1 VRNPINRRDF
11 LRLAGATA
19 LTGAI
24 GAVEGCTN
32 TSPNSSRTPSP
43 GVPATTS
50 GPTSIT
56 TSPAA
61 ISSASASAQP
71 TATEIADL
79 DTLAKSLGDRLLRP
93 ADRGY
98 LAAAQLYSTRFD
110 GVRPIAI
117 AQCASADDVKRCLE
131 FVRTTGTPVA
141 ARSGGHSYAGYS
153 TTSGLVIDVGP
164 MKQVQRGASA
174 NTARV
179 GAGATLIDVYSALAA
194 MNQGVPGGSCPS
206 VGITGSALGGGIGV
220 VGRKYGLSCDVLT
233 AVELVTA
240 DGNSIRCSENS
251 EPDLF
256 WAHRGGGGGNFGV
269 VTALEFRTH
278 PTGSLTR
285 FLLRWDWSHANAVVS
300 AWQQW
305 MQAAPNEL
313 WSNLHLDGA
322 GSASD
327 QAHIYVG
334 GVYVGAPGALQPFL
348 DQLQAAARVPMT
360 TRFVKEDSYLRTM
373 FVEAGCAPLSDD
385 ACHEPTAG
393 PGGKLGRE
401 TNAARS
407 DFVTQPLTATGIEV
421 LLHAIEGRR
430 SLGLPGGSVLFDA
443 YGGAINA
450 VGQADTAFV
459 NRDAIGCLQYV
470 APWPAGAPAATVTA
484 NQSWLDALYVAM
496 RPHVSGFAYL
506 NYIDP
511 NLADWQHAYYGANLG
526 RLVSVKAAADPA
538 DLFTFRQGVP
548 TRLPSP

>member
-43 GVPATTS
+43 GVSSTAPR
-50 GPTSIT
+50 
-56 TSPAA
+56 PAA
-61 ISSASASAQP
+61 ISSTTASASARP

-79 DTLAKSLGDRLLRP
+79 DALAKSLGDRLLRP
-93 ADRGY
+93 ADQGY

-117 AQCASADDVKRCLE
+117 ARCASAADVKRCLE

-153 TTSGLVIDVGP
+153 TTSGFVIDVGP
-164 MKQVQRGASA
+164 MKQVERGASA

-206 VGITGSALGGGIGV
+206 VGITGSTLGGGIGV
-220 VGRKYGLSCDVLT
+220 VGRKYGLSCDALT

-251 EPDLF
+251 EPELF

-278 PTGSLTR
+278 ATRSLTR
-285 FLLRWDWSHANAVVS
+285 FLARWDWSHANAVVS

-305 MQAAPNEL
+305 MPAAPDEL
-313 WSNLHLDGA
+313 WSSLHLDGA

-327 QAHIYVG
+327 QAHVYVS
-334 GVYVGAPGALQPFL
+334 GVYVGAADAFQPLL
-348 DQLQAAARVPMT
+348 DQLIAAARAPTT
-360 TRFVKEDSYLRTM
+360 TRFVNEDNYLRTM
-373 FVEAGCAPLSDD
+373 FVEGGCATLSDE
-385 ACHEPTAG
+385 ACHTPDTE

-401 TNAARS
+401 ANDARS
-407 DFVTQPLTATGIEV
+407 DFFTQPLTGAGIDV

-450 VGQADTAFV
+450 VEPADTAFV
-459 NRDAIGCLQYV
+459 NRDTIGCLQYV
-470 APWPAGAPAATVTA
+470 APRPAGAPAATLTA

-511 NLADWQHAYYGANLG
+511 SLADWQHAYYGANLG

-538 DLFTFRQGVP
+538 ELFAFRQGVP

>member
-1 VRNPINRRDF
+1 MRNPINRRDF

-43 GVPATTS
+43 GVSSTAPR
-50 GPTSIT
+50 
-56 TSPAA
+56 PAA
-61 ISSASASAQP
+61 ISSTTASASARP

-79 DTLAKSLGDRLLRP
+79 DALAKSLGDRLLRP
-93 ADRGY
+93 ADQGY

-117 AQCASADDVKRCLE
+117 ARCASAADVKRCLE

-153 TTSGLVIDVGP
+153 TTSGFVIDVGP
-164 MKQVQRGASA
+164 MKQVERGASA

-206 VGITGSALGGGIGV
+206 VGITGSTLGGGIGV
-220 VGRKYGLSCDVLT
+220 VGRKYGLSCDALT

-251 EPDLF
+251 EPELF

-278 PTGSLTR
+278 ATRSLTR
-285 FLLRWDWSHANAVVS
+285 FLARWDWSHANAVVS

-305 MQAAPNEL
+305 MPAAPDEL
-313 WSNLHLDGA
+313 WSSLHLDGA

-327 QAHIYVG
+327 QAHVYVS
-334 GVYVGAPGALQPFL
+334 GVYVGAADAFQPLL
-348 DQLQAAARVPMT
+348 DQLIAAARAPTT
-360 TRFVKEDSYLRTM
+360 TRFVNEDNYLRTM
-373 FVEAGCAPLSDD
+373 FVEGGCATLSDE
-385 ACHEPTAG
+385 ACHTPDTE

-401 TNAARS
+401 ANDARS
-407 DFVTQPLTATGIEV
+407 DFFTQPLTGAGIDV

-450 VGQADTAFV
+450 VEPADTAFV
-459 NRDAIGCLQYV
+459 NRDTIGCLQYV
-470 APWPAGAPAATVTA
+470 APRPAGAPAATLTA

-511 NLADWQHAYYGANLG
+511 SLADWQHAYYGANLG

-538 DLFTFRQGVP
+538 ELFAFRQGVP

>member
-1 VRNPINRRDF
+1 
-11 LRLAGATA
+11 LAGAAA

-32 TSPNSSRTPSP
+32 TSPNSSRTPSA
-43 GVPATTS
+43 GVSATS
-50 GPTSIT
+50 AGPTAIT

-61 ISSASASAQP
+61 ISSPASARQ

-79 DTLAKSLGDRLLRP
+79 DVLAQSLGDRLLRP

-117 AQCASADDVKRCLE
+117 ARCASADDVKRCLE

-164 MKQVQRGASA
+164 IKQVERGAGAS
-174 NTARV
+174 TARV
-179 GAGATLIDVYSALAA
+179 GGGATLIDVYSGLAA
-194 MNQGVPGGSCPS
+194 VNQGVPGGSCPS
-206 VGITGSALGGGIGV
+206 VGITGSTLGGGIGV
-220 VGRKYGLSCDVLT
+220 VGRKYGLSCDALT

-240 DGNSIRCSENS
+240 DGTFIRCSENS

-256 WAHRGGGGGNFGV
+256 WAHRGGGGGNFGI

-278 PTGSLTR
+278 PTRSLTR
-285 FLLRWDWSHANAVVS
+285 FLLRWDWSHANAVVA

-305 MQAAPNEL
+305 MPTTPNEL

-327 QAHIYVG
+327 QAHIYVS
-334 GVYVGAPGALQPFL
+334 GVYVGPPDLLQPYL
-348 DQLQAAARVPMT
+348 DQLQAAAKAPMT

-373 FVEAGCAPLSDD
+373 FVEAGCASLSDD
-385 ACHEPTAG
+385 ACHEPTAV

-407 DFVTQPLTATGIEV
+407 DFVGQPLSGTGIDV
-421 LLHAIEGRR
+421 LLNAIEGRR

-450 VGQADTAFV
+450 VAPADTAFV
-459 NRDAIGCLQYV
+459 NRDTIGCLQYV
-470 APWPAGAPAATVTA
+470 APWPAGAPAATVQA
-484 NQSWLDALYVAM
+484 NQSWLDALYSAM

-511 NLADWQHAYYGANLG
+511 NLSAWQHAYYGANLD

-538 DLFTFRQGVP
+538 DLFAFKQGVP
-548 TRLPSP
+548 THLPSP